1 MAKTYVTAVIMAKD
15 GCEAALEKELRK
27 VMDEVRAEA
36 GCLRYDLH
44 RSGYGNTFL
53 FYEIWES
60 PAHLEAHGRSPHMAA
75 MQEATADLRACPA
88 EVNLWEEVNAGE
100 R

>member
-15 GCEAALEKELRK
+15 GCEAALEKELLK
-27 VMDEVRAEA
+27 VIPEVRAEA

-44 RSGYGNTFL
+44 RSGYGNTYL

-60 PAHLEAHGRSPHMAA
+60 PAHLEAHGRSAHMAA
-75 MQEATADLRACPA
+75 MHEATADLQACPT
-88 EVNLWEEVNAGE
+88 EVNLWEEVEAS
-100 R
+100 

>member
-1 MAKTYVTAVIMAKD
+1 MAYTFVTAVIMAKD
-15 GCEAALEKELRK
+15 GCEAALKKELLK
-27 VMDEVRAEA
+27 VVDAVRAEP

-60 PAHLEAHGRSPHMAA
+60 PAHLEAHSRTPHMAA
-75 MQEATADLRACPA
+75 MHEATADLTACPT
-88 EVNLWEEVNAGE
+88 EVNLWEAVDVAG
-100 R
+100 